1 MFLLHVKS
9 FLITHSHPRK
19 AKESAKEKARVKY
32 ARACVCFGLRWKVGN
47 VFFFPAKQ
55 LKSDKP
61 NTHTQRHRHDLALR
75 AYCACHCDSQFVMV
89 GSVPCHMWACS
100 SCYAHL
106 PSCLSLLPRMSP
118 QSAWHIPLWCAFN
131 CSKILKQFL
140 SLSLSLSSP
149 SLLLSF
155 SCQRVSEAKL
165 Y

>member
-19 AKESAKEKARVKY
+19 TKESAKEKARAKH
-32 ARACVCFGLRWKVGN
+32 ARAWVCFGLRWKVGN
-47 VFFFPAKQ
+47 VFFFRAKQ

-61 NTHTQRHRHDLALR
+61 HTHTQTQTRLGI
-75 AYCACHCDSQFVMV
+75 ACV
-89 GSVPCHMWACS
+89 
-100 SCYAHL
+100 L
-106 PSCLSLLPRMSP
+106 CLSLWQSVCYGRQCALSYVSMFIMLCTPPSLPLPPRTSP

-140 SLSLSLSSP
+140 SSLSLSLSSL